1 MQDFTP
7 IEQLTVWRRLAQGER
22 VPVGQLT
29 QNRQGIFFQYAP
41 EYLDH
46 YTSLSPFNLRFDASI
61 QLAPKRPHGG
71 LHGVFADSL
80 PDGWGLMLM
89 DRVFRQVGVL
99 PHQVTPLDRLAFIG
113 QNGMGALEYEP
124 VSDLASSSTETLNIS
139 ELGLQAQALFEGQTK
154 IVLAA
159 LVQAGSSGGA
169 RPKAQLYLDPDQP
182 ELCSTTP
189 KQGMRP
195 YLVKFTSSHLPL
207 GHEESLC
214 EAAYLTMAKQAG
226 INTQAWQLLPAP
238 PTSGAKAWLALER
251 FDCTKQ
257 GGRLHLHS
265 AAGLLDANFREPSLD
280 YEDLIK
286 ASSVLC
292 KEEQVGQE
300 QFRRAIFNL
309 FALNQDDH
317 AKNWAFL
324 MDDKG
329 QWLPSP
335 FYDVTFSPNPYGE
348 HATAYGGY
356 GKNPPL
362 KALQHLATIAGLAN
376 WQAAQLIIHEVTEVI
391 STWEATAKLLGISQE
406 TRVLINRQLTSTREK
421 LKYLT

>member
-1 MQDFTP
+1 
-7 IEQLTVWRRLAQGER
+7 
-22 VPVGQLT
+22 
-29 QNRQGIFFQYAP
+29 
-41 EYLDH
+41 
-46 YTSLSPFNLRFDASI
+46 
-61 QLAPKRPHGG
+61 
-71 LHGVFADSL
+71 
-80 PDGWGLMLM
+80 M

-257 GGRLHLHS
+257 GGACICIVQR
-265 AAGLLDANFREPSLD
+265 
-280 YEDLIK
+280 
-286 ASSVLC
+286 
-292 KEEQVGQE
+292 
-300 QFRRAIFNL
+300 
-309 FALNQDDH
+309 
-317 AKNWAFL
+317 
-324 MDDKG
+324 
-329 QWLPSP
+329 
-335 FYDVTFSPNPYGE
+335 
-348 HATAYGGY
+348 GY
-356 GKNPPL
+356 
-362 KALQHLATIAGLAN
+362 
-376 WQAAQLIIHEVTEVI
+376 
-391 STWEATAKLLGISQE
+391 
-406 TRVLINRQLTSTREK
+406 
-421 LKYLT
+421 